1 LDFLVAGA
9 DPLLNRRERWQD
21 RDNELYRALREVW
34 LPPMAAADVEEMI
47 DSLGSQMGVRYE
59 PEALALLARVG
70 GGHPFVTRQMCSLSV
85 EDRLGGGV
93 FTVTAAQAQEAVEEF
108 VLRDPYLGELWRT
121 RLDDMQREML
131 IALAQASEPV
141 LRARLLPAS
150 QRQQALAALTML
162 EEFTLIRREG
172 KGYAIAW
179 DVFRHWLR
187 WVELGLED

>member
-1 LDFLVAGA
+1 
-9 DPLLNRRERWQD
+9 
-21 RDNELYRALREVW
+21 
-34 LPPMAAADVEEMI
+34 
-47 DSLGSQMGVRYE
+47 
-59 PEALALLARVG
+59 
-70 GGHPFVTRQMCSLSV
+70 
-85 EDRLGGGV
+85 
-93 FTVTAAQAQEAVEEF
+93 
-108 VLRDPYLGELWRT
+108 
-121 RLDDMQREML
+121 MQREML